1 MEPVSLE
8 EILAWTDGRRRQGS
22 LKKPIRRFNI
32 DTRRIEPGDFFIPI
46 AGASFDGHDFIP
58 AAAAAGAA
66 GSLCASGRRPAEPL
80 PENFLL
86 VEVPGNTRRA
96 LLDLARHY
104 RLRFDIPLLALTGS
118 SGKTT
123 TKELLT
129 HLLAGRFRVLANR
142 GNFNNEIGLPLS
154 LFQLERKHQAAVLE
168 LGMNHPGEIALLAR
182 TSRPGFG
189 LITNIGT
196 AHLGL
201 MGSRRAIAAAKAE
214 LLEALAGG
222 TALLPADDAF
232 YPFLA
237 AFPVRRQVSFGLKPA
252 ADYRV
257 KRLKTGPDGTAFI
270 LERPDGLPLALTVP
284 LFGAFNLR
292 NTAAACAAA
301 LEMGLP
307 AGALAGRLA
316 AFQPV
321 AHRFSVQK
329 WRGAFLVDDTYNA
342 NPTSFRAA
350 LAEFRRLAGPAP
362 MIVAAGSMGELGRF
376 SRASHLALGRR
387 LAGLEPKLV
396 ILLGPERKTMAEGA
410 RAAGLPAGRLRPAAS
425 NPAAAE
431 ILKKNLKPGD
441 WALLK
446 GSRLNRLEELLEAL
460 ETT

>member
-1 MEPVSLE
+1 MEPVSLK
-8 EILAWTDGRRRQGS
+8 EILAWTGGRRLQGG
-22 LKKPIRRFNI
+22 LKKPVRRFST
-32 DTRRIEPGDFFIPI
+32 DTRKIEPGDFFIPV

-58 AAAAAGAA
+58 AAAAAGAL
-66 GSLCASGRRPAEPL
+66 GSLCGAGRRPAAKL

-86 VEVPGNTRRA
+86 VEAPGDTRAA

-104 RLRFDIPLLALTGS
+104 RLRFQIPLLALTGS

-154 LFQLERKHQAAVLE
+154 IFELERRHRAAVLE
-168 LGMNHPGEIALLAR
+168 LGMNHPGEIAALAR
-182 TSRPGFG
+182 TCRPGFG

-214 LLEALAGG
+214 LLAELAGG

-237 AFPVRRQVSFGLKPA
+237 GCPVRRRVSFGLKA
-252 ADYRV
+252 TADYRV
-257 KRLKTGPDGTAFI
+257 MRPQPGAGATAFLLKRPAGPP
-270 LERPDGLPLALTVP
+270 LELKVP
-284 LFGAFNLR
+284 LFGTFNLR

-307 AGALAGRLA
+307 AEALAERLA
-316 AFQPV
+316 SFQPV
-321 AHRFSVQK
+321 PHRFAVRP
-329 WRGAFLVDDTYNA
+329 WRRAFIVDDTYNA
-342 NPTSFRAA
+342 NPTSFQAA

-362 MIVAAGSMGELGRF
+362 RIITAGSMGELGRF
-376 SRASHLALGRR
+376 SRRSHLTLGRR
-387 LAGLEPKLV
+387 LARLEPGLV
-396 ILLGPERKTMAEGA
+396 ILLGPERATMAEGA
-410 RAAGLPAGRLRPAAS
+410 RQAGLPARRIRIAES

-431 ILKKNLKPGD
+431 ILKKHLQPGA

-446 GSRLNRLEELLEAL
+446 GSRLNRLEEILAAL
-460 ETT
+460 EE